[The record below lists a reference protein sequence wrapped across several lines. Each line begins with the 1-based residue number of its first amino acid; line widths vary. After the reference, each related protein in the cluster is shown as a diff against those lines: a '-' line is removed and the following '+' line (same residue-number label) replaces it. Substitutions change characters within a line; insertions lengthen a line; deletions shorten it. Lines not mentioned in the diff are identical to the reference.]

1 MFASSLSRRL
11 SARGLHYGWVV
22 VAVTFLVALTTAGA
36 MGLPGAL
43 LKPLERE
50 FGWSAADISSALAL
64 RILLFGLMAPFAAAL
79 MERYGLKRVILSAI
93 ALIAAGLIAAMFM
106 TQLWQLVV
114 LWGIV
119 VGLGTGMT
127 ALVMAAIVSTR
138 WFAERRG
145 LVVGILSASSAT
157 GQLVFLP
164 LAAAIEARWGWRAAV
179 FPTLGG
185 LVVAAAGV
193 ALLMADRP
201 SDLGLAPYGSNQ
213 MAPPPPP
220 GPAPAFSTPFRVLA
234 EISAIPTF
242 WVLAGTFFIC
252 GFSTNG
258 LIQTHFISFC
268 SDYGVV
274 AVTAASMLALMG
286 VFDFIGTIG
295 SGWLSD
301 RVDNRALLFMYY
313 GLRGLA
319 LLYLPASPF
328 SISSLSLF
336 AVFYGLDWI
345 ATVPPTVRLSAEAF
359 GPNRAGV
366 AFGWIFASHMVGASL
381 AAYAAGVAR
390 TSYGAYAP
398 AFYVAGA
405 ACIVA
410 ALSVWLIGAKPKP
423 ALKPAMA

>member
-185 LVVAAAGV
+185 LIVAAAGV

-213 MAPPPPP
+213 MAPPP

-268 SDYGVV
+268 GDYGVV

>member
-268 SDYGVV
+268 GDYGVV